1 MSEEMLEPP
10 DIAAKLVRREE
21 KEFPVRTEKKVCP
34 ESKDLKVRP
43 DLSEISELQGRTG
56 DPDHP
61 DLRVTEEAKE
71 LQAILD
77 RMGFRV

>member
-1 MSEEMLEPP
+1 MEPP
-10 DIAAKLVRREE
+10 DFAAKLVRREE

-43 DLSEISELQGRTG
+43 GLSEISELQGRMAG
-56 DPDHP
+56 PAPP

-71 LQAILD
+71 LREILD
-77 RMGFRV
+77 QMGFRV